1 MSEIVTISTKRFS
14 DLSLEELYGILRVR
28 SEVFVTGQKCLY
40 VDPDGK
46 DLDSVQVFASEG
58 ERIIGCLRIY
68 QKEPGV
74 LQIGRVAVIESQRGR
89 GIGMQMMRQAISYVR
104 DNLTD
109 EKMYLEAQT
118 YAIGFYEKL
127 GFKVISD
134 EFLDEGIPHKGMEL
148 LIDRESAEERIE
160 TGRLILRPW
169 RESDAESLF
178 RYACDPDVGPRAG
191 WPPHK
196 DIEESR
202 RVIRDIFTNDR
213 TWAVT
218 LRETDE
224 AIGCM
229 GYYIHGESNI
239 AIGENDAEIGY
250 WIAKPYWNRGL
261 ATEALRAMVDYCFN
275 VKGFLT
281 LWSDFFIDNP
291 ASGRVMEKC
300 GFKDTGQTNW
310 CSHLYHG
317 DDRPVHIMKLEY
329 AIDFGEE

>member
-1 MSEIVTISTKRFS
+1 
-14 DLSLEELYGILRVR
+14 
-28 SEVFVTGQKCLY
+28 
-40 VDPDGK
+40 
-46 DLDSVQVFASEG
+46 
-58 ERIIGCLRIY
+58 
-68 QKEPGV
+68 
-74 LQIGRVAVIESQRGR
+74 
-89 GIGMQMMRQAISYVR
+89 MRQAIRYVR

-109 EKMYLEAQT
+109 EKIYLEAQT

-148 LIDRESAEERIE
+148 LIDREPAEERIE

-169 RESDAESLF
+169 RESDAEALF
-178 RYACDPDVGPRAG
+178 RYACDPEVGPRAG

-202 RVIRDIFTNDR
+202 RVIRDIFKNDR

-218 LRETDE
+218 LRDADE

-250 WIAKPYWNRGL
+250 WIAKPYWNRGI

-275 VKGFLT
+275 IKGFLT

-300 GFKDTGQTNW
+300 GFKDTGETNW

-329 AIDFGEE
+329 ALE